1 MHIFLLFLVGILTSS
16 TILGTWMTGAIGWII
31 LEVANIDLSQ
41 RAEDFKAVMLASLRS
56 LIPKGWS
63 AQHEAAWTW
72 LWEHVESLLQAQI
85 GRISQRERLL
95 ANFFAS
101 LDDESRISVT
111 WALYAKFF
119 ELVPAGRELTTYL
132 PCNALFLDVSGVQ
145 ECLKRVAA
153 ALEIIWPTLA
163 RAQGF
168 CSCFHTFG
176 FPAHRRSL
184 L

>member
-1 MHIFLLFLVGILTSS
+1 
-16 TILGTWMTGAIGWII
+16 

-145 ECLKRVAA
+145 AETV
-153 ALEIIWPTLA
+153 
-163 RAQGF
+163 
-168 CSCFHTFG
+168 
-176 FPAHRRSL
+176 RSRIL
-184 L
+184 QAISFQAGHDCEPRLGDVLGSLQISVPDGG